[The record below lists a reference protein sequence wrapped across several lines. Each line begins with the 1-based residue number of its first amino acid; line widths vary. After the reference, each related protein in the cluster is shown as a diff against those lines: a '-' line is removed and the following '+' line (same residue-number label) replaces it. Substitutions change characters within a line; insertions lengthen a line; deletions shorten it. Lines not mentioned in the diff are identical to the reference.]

1 MDGSVAVPA
10 PDRHSDRVNDVTSI
24 AVIGA
29 GSAGCLVAARF
40 AEAGH
45 DVLLVEAGPDL
56 RGREPPQ
63 LRDGWGFSR
72 EHPWGY
78 TSEPDAAGVTTDVL
92 RTKLVGGNSW
102 LTRFALRNHPADYR
116 RWNDIVGGGWS
127 YPEVHEA
134 FNVIERDLEY
144 GTTTWHGSEGPIPV
158 TRYPEVPLT
167 EFDDAV
173 QQALREC
180 QFEWLPDLNRPGATG
195 FGRLPMNSIGGRR
208 IATVDLL
215 TELSPTLK
223 LRAHSMAVDIV
234 FEGQRAAGVRLT
246 DGSTIRA
253 NTVVLAAG
261 VYGSPCLLMRSGIG
275 PGEFLAK
282 LGLPVR
288 ADLPG
293 VGNNLCDHPAV
304 SVDTGY
310 RGVQRQGALL
320 HTLAT
325 FASPSAVDGDGPDL
339 ALWSSD
345 PEGDPAEGWLDV
357 VLLRPEGRGRVQL
370 ASADPAQQPRIW
382 LPTPTDED
390 VLALCH
396 GVRTAQDLLVTP
408 ALQGIC
414 HEQIGVPTD
423 LERLVPWVRDN
434 AYSLPHTVGTCAMGA
449 VPDNGA
455 VVDSAGRVHGVAG
468 LYVVDASILPGP
480 PTGFPHLV
488 LLMMASRI
496 ADRILRP
503 DVATR

>member
-1 MDGSVAVPA
+1 
-10 PDRHSDRVNDVTSI
+10 
-24 AVIGA
+24 
-29 GSAGCLVAARF
+29 
-40 AEAGH
+40 
-45 DVLLVEAGPDL
+45 
-56 RGREPPQ
+56 
-63 LRDGWGFSR
+63 
-72 EHPWGY
+72 
-78 TSEPDAAGVTTDVL
+78 
-92 RTKLVGGNSW
+92 
-102 LTRFALRNHPADYR
+102 
-116 RWNDIVGGGWS
+116 
-127 YPEVHEA
+127 
-134 FNVIERDLEY
+134 
-144 GTTTWHGSEGPIPV
+144 
-158 TRYPEVPLT
+158 
-167 EFDDAV
+167 
-173 QQALREC
+173 
-180 QFEWLPDLNRPGATG
+180 
-195 FGRLPMNSIGGRR
+195 
-208 IATVDLL
+208 
-215 TELSPTLK
+215 
-223 LRAHSMAVDIV
+223 
-234 FEGQRAAGVRLT
+234 
-246 DGSTIRA
+246 
-253 NTVVLAAG
+253 
-261 VYGSPCLLMRSGIG
+261 MRSGIG
-275 PGEFLAK
+275 PGELLAK

-288 ADLPG
+288 ADLAG

-320 HTLAT
+320 HALAT

-339 ALWSSD
+339 VLWSSD